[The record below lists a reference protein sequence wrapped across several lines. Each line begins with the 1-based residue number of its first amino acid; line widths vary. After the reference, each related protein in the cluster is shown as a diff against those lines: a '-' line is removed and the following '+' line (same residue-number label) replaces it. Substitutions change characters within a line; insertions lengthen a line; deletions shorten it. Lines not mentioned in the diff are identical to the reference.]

1 MASWS
6 CPSKELSLMSG
17 AEADSSNGTWRAC
30 RLDTPK
36 MHGAML
42 VGGVECKAMGRV
54 TKTRHPSCHTPN
66 VHKARFDQQV
76 TVRTSMGENEQRC
89 TWFLKHVQSCWVPR
103 CTSAIPTQ
111 RSAKQLLLVVCHA
124 GVNMMR
130 VTQNTTRIIDK
141 TPLARSL
148 ASF

>member
-1 MASWS
+1 MPIQGVVFDVRCRSRLKQWHLEGVPAGHSKDAWS
-6 CPSKELSLMSG
+6 
-17 AEADSSNGTWRAC
+17 NAC
-30 RLDTPK
+30 WW
-36 MHGAML
+36 
-42 VGGVECKAMGRV
+42 VECKAMGRV
-54 TKTRHPSCHTPN
+54 TKTRHPSCHAPN

-76 TVRTSMGENEQRC
+76 TVQTSMGENEQRC

-124 GVNMMR
+124 GANMMR
-130 VTQNTTRIIDK
+130 LTQNTTRIIDK

-148 ASF
+148 ANF